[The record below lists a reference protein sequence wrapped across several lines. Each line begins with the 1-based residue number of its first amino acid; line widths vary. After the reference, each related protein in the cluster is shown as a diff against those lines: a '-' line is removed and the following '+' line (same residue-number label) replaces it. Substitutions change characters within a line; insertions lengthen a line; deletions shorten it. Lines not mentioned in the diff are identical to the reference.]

1 MLCQVSTKR
10 AQEWCAGRGN
20 LPYFETS
27 AKQSIN
33 VEQAFRKVACCALAV
48 EMADS
53 DSPRAIADNGHNREN
68 LSLQRVVETASQS
81 CAKPRDSCC

>member
-10 AQEWCAGRGN
+10 AQEWCSSRGN

-53 DSPRAIADNGHNREN
+53 DSSRADNGHNRES
-68 LSLQRVVETASQS
+68 LSLQRVVESASQS
-81 CAKPRDSCC
+81 CAKPRNHCSC